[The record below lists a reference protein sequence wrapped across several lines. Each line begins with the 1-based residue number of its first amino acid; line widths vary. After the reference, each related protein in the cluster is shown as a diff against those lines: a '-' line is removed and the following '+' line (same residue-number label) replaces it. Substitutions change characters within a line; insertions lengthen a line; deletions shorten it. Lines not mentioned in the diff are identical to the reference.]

1 MTSNWTGG
9 SLVHRVEPVY
19 PRTTREQHL
28 QGDVL
33 LQAHIAKDG
42 HVVSVRRVKGN
53 PVLASAAISAVRQ
66 WRYEPFLRDNLPQ
79 EMDISVSVRFEL
91 PQ

>member
-1 MTSNWTGG
+1 M
-9 SLVHRVEPVY
+9 Y
-19 PRTTREQHL
+19 PRATREQHL

-66 WRYEPFLRDNLPQ
+66 WRYEPFTLHGIPVEAEATIRLNFHP
-79 EMDISVSVRFEL
+79 
-91 PQ
+91 